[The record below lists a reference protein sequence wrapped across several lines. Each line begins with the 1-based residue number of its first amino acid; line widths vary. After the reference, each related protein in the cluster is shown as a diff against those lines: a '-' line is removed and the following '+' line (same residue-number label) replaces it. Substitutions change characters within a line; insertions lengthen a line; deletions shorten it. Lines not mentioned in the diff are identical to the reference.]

1 MSTMIDIFN
10 QIASSWYNFR
20 HRSIFRSELEG
31 LAKRWNKGRVLNVG
45 CAHGPDFVPLKNGT
59 ELEMHGIDFSGEMLH
74 MAHKYAAKFDL
85 DINLAEADARRL
97 PYRDETFDWAV
108 AAAVYHHMMGK
119 TDRLIALQELHRVL
133 KEGGEAFITV
143 WNRWQPRFWFKR
155 RLQHVPWRT
164 REKTIYRHYYLF
176 SYYELEKLV
185 KQAGFQ
191 ILQSS
196 PENAY
201 RFPVKSFSHNICLLL
216 VKPYKNV
223 ITL

>member
-1 MSTMIDIFN
+1 MIDVFN

-20 HRSIFRSELEG
+20 HRSIFRAELEN
-31 LAKRWNKGRVLNVG
+31 LAKRWKQGRVLNVG
-45 CAHGPDFVPLKNGT
+45 CAHGPDFVPLNNGGA
-59 ELEMHGIDFSGEMLH
+59 ELEMHGADFSDEMLRL
-74 MAHKYAAKFDL
+74 ARKYADKFDFDVSL
-85 DINLAEADARRL
+85 VEADARYL
-97 PYRDETFDWAV
+97 PYADGTFDWAV

-119 TDRLIALQELHRVL
+119 EDRLKALTELHRVL
-133 KEGGEAFITV
+133 KDGGEAFITV

-164 REKTIYRHYYLF
+164 KEKTIYRHYYLF

-185 KQAGFQ
+185 RQAGFQ
-191 ILQSS
+191 ILQSG
-196 PENAY
+196 PENNY

-216 VKPYKNV
+216 VKPYNNA